1 MKVKLWRGWELGREG
16 EKGLVKEDLAGPASL
31 TGQESSIQCRG
42 CQAGLKD
49 PRLHPSQAQP
59 QYQLRVPVVT
69 SGLSAHTHTG

>member
-31 TGQESSIQCRG
+31 TGQESSIQCQG

-49 PRLHPSQAQP
+49 LGSKAITELSPLLPPRHSLN
-59 QYQLRVPVVT
+59 T
-69 SGLSAHTHTG
+69 SSGYLW